1 MALPPVAGTLT
12 RGLARF
18 ARILAHISFSLNGV
32 LSSCFDM
39 DVYMSSDI
47 KVDILFAG
55 LLIIP
60 VVILGIPYVQKKL
73 NDYVRNKPISVL
85 PLPIA
90 VYLVYD
96 ISMES
101 NIFGKIGLFVGFCV
115 FFFTYAASVS
125 LLASTIKTRKA
136 N

>member
-1 MALPPVAGTLT
+1 MPHMSAPIIGKLC
-12 RGLARF
+12 
-18 ARILAHISFSLNGV
+18 
-32 LSSCFDM
+32 SCFYM

-101 NIFGKIGLFVGFCV
+101 NIFGMIGLFVGFCV

-125 LLASTIKTRKA
+125 LLASTIKKQKS
-136 N
+136 